1 MWYIFFIF
9 PAATRLL
16 LRIKYA
22 MIFLQ
27 KEQLVYLRGAS
38 QWRYAAYSQ
47 GPPVASPEPHI
58 WSVGAY
64 KDPPGRAW
72 GCSWGCQGYF
82 ALLTPTETKTWL
94 SGRMLMHGC
103 TIFHAKS
110 FGVPGVVSCRILH
123 QSSNS
128 IYIWLI
134 LCLHIYY
141 AGPSGSS
148 QPIHHFI
155 VVFPVEYISTC
166 TFLSPF
172 LLTRFHPPTVL
183 FPSRPF
189 CFLFFI
195 PPAQLSS
202 LCRLFRRRPFRFLKG
217 FPSAIDF
224 LRAPHCERDTPG
236 PSPHCAGSLRL

>member
-1 MWYIFFIF
+1 M
-9 PAATRLL
+9 
-16 LRIKYA
+16 
-22 MIFLQ
+22 
-27 KEQLVYLRGAS
+27 
-38 QWRYAAYSQ
+38 
-47 GPPVASPEPHI
+47 ASPEPHI

-141 AGPSGSS
+141 AGSSGSS

-155 VVFPVEYISTC
+155 VVFPVEYISTF

-172 LLTRFHPPTVL
+172 LFTILL
-183 FPSRPF
+183 PF
-189 CFLFFI
+189 
-195 PPAQLSS
+195 SS
-202 LCRLFRRRPFRFLKG
+202 LPVHFASYFSFLPPNCRR
-217 FPSAIDF
+217 SAVSF
-224 LRAPHCERDTPG
+224 
-236 PSPHCAGSLRL
+236 AGGRLGS